1 MNTFVAKYSTGALY
15 TNFFGAR
22 TVVGNE
28 FL

>member
-15 TNFFGAR
+15 PNFLGAR
-22 TVVGNE
+22 TVFGNE